1 MAEKS
6 IPKIIDVS
14 LVVYEWEKIDGVLH
28 KDKPAIGSTLHL
40 HSSQSVHGK
49 IILQISQGCW

>member
-14 LVVYEWEKIDGVLH
+14 LVVYEWEKIDRVLH

-40 HSSQSVHGK
+40 YSSQSVHGK
-49 IILQISQGCW
+49 VCLQISKDKW